1 MFIGDV
7 YLIDS
12 ELFARSIVMVS
23 NFYVC
28 CLLRESLEC
37 IVDIFIGVILSCA
50 IMVDYMLKLWLDI
63 VVAHMMTM

>member
-1 MFIGDV
+1 MFISDV

-50 IMVDYMLKLWLDI
+50 IMVDYMLKSWLDI